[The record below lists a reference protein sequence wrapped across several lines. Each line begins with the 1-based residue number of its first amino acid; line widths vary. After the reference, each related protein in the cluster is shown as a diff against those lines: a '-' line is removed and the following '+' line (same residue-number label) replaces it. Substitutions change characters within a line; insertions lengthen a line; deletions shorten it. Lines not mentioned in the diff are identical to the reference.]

1 MFHGAV
7 WPPVLCWSWRVC
19 ALSFPLPPAPP
30 TWLPASCTP
39 KTGVE
44 GSSQPMLTSPPVT
57 VPGGAAGTHW
67 LGLSHFLPRP
77 WNSAPL
83 LSSKSVPKGLKGN
96 LKLNSPCP
104 GSYILIKKCLSALAS
119 SSQYL
124 IRIPGERRKWLSS
137 VVGQNHLEVSKPLP
151 GDSVM
156 TSPVVG
162 KAGVSE
168 AGPSG

>member
-1 MFHGAV
+1 MCVFHGAV
-7 WPPVLCWSWRVC
+7 WPPMLCWSWHAC
-19 ALSFPLPPAPP
+19 ALPFPLPPPP
-30 TWLPASCTP
+30 LAWLPASCTP

-57 VPGGAAGTHW
+57 VPGGAAGTPW
-67 LGLSHFLPRP
+67 LGLSHFLPRC
-77 WNSAPL
+77 WNRAPL
-83 LSSKSVPKGLKGN
+83 LQGALGKSQVEHALPRG
-96 LKLNSPCP
+96 
-104 GSYILIKKCLSALAS
+104 YVLIKRCRSALAS

-124 IRIPGERRKWLSS
+124 IRIPGERQKWLSS